1 MSNEMNRYLPLTL
14 LALLSFSAMADD
26 QQALEYYQKGLS
38 QERAGN
44 IEAAV
49 ELYDKAIREKKYD
62 GTVRIAGKIETVWVE
77 TPRGMMRE
85 RVEKGGSNEGYHP
98 NSRRKRLMADLEKR
112 WEEQQNDENRRQKFA
127 NPPRLEIAVQLVDSD
142 QSRTISG
149 GERGKLVVT
158 IKNSG
163 QSAAEGITVRVESNN
178 RSVELD
184 SSVSISRIDA
194 GDSAVKAIAFSA
206 TKGLDAGE
214 IRFTAQATEKDGFN
228 ANEQVVAVQGEPF
241 KAPELQLAS
250 QSIVPGQGNLS
261 YLVYDVVNQGQGTAR
276 DVQLELETG
285 NRVIL
290 QSEGDQVLNVG
301 TLAPGAVHQVRI
313 GFYTSLEKGEQVP
326 FRVRIK
332 EQDPE
337 NHKLQQLATV
347 MPGRSGGSGSGF
359 GVTSI
364 AAAPVAAPVGNVG
377 VGIPAGTLNRP
388 MSVALVIGNK
398 NYEGLDP
405 VRFAHNDAAMVG
417 RYLKQ
422 AMGYSEVQVRQDM
435 KALEFRRT
443 FGTREKGFKDG
454 ELYRHVELSSR
465 REKNPDV
472 FVYYSGHGAPD
483 QNDGGRAYI
492 VPVDTSMRDLG
503 YGGYPLNDF
512 YDAIAALPSD
522 NITVVIDSCFSGS
535 SNDGML
541 QKDIS
546 PAALK
551 VAKSVTPSSGAT
563 PTNAAIFTSTAPEQ
577 VSYWFEDARHS
588 LFTYHF
594 LRGLQGSADQ
604 LSEGGNDDRIVT
616 SGELHDFLSYHVEKY
631 TISRPSLQ
639 TPLLVGKKDRVMAQ
653 YAQ

>member
-14 LALLSFSAMADD
+14 FAFLSFSAMADD
-26 QQALEYYQKGLS
+26 RQALEFYQKGLS

-49 ELYDKAIREKKYD
+49 ELYDKAIREKSSD
-62 GTVRIAGKIETVWVE
+62 GTVRIPGKVETVWVE

-85 RVEKGGSNEGYHP
+85 RVEKGGSNESYHP
-98 NSRRKRLMADLEKR
+98 NSRRKRLMAELEQRWQEQKGDEKR
-112 WEEQQNDENRRQKFA
+112 RMKFA
-127 NPPRLEIAVQLVDSD
+127 NPPRLQLAVQLVDSD

-149 GERGKLVVT
+149 GERGKLVIT
-158 IKNSG
+158 IKNTG
-163 QSAAEGITVRVESNN
+163 QSAAEDITVRVDANN
-178 RSVELD
+178 RELKLD
-184 SSVSISRIDA
+184 SSVNVSRIDA

-206 TKGLDAGE
+206 NKGLGAGE

-228 ANEQVVAVQGEPF
+228 ANEQIVSVQGEPF
-241 KAPELQLAS
+241 KAPELLLAS
-250 QSIVPGQGNLS
+250 QTIMPGQGNLS
-261 YLVYDVVNQGQGTAR
+261 YLVYDVINQGQGTAR

-290 QSEGDQVLNVG
+290 QSEGDQLLNVG

-337 NHKLQQLATV
+337 NHKLEQLATV
-347 MPGRSGGSGSGF
+347 MPGRSGGSGMGS

-364 AAAPVAAPVGNVG
+364 AAAPVTAPITNIG
-377 VGIPAGTLNRP
+377 VDIPNATEKRP
-388 MSVALVIGNK
+388 LSLALVIGNK

-405 VRFAHNDAAMVG
+405 VRFAHNDAAMVS

-422 AMGYSEVQVRQDM
+422 TMGYSEVQVRQDM

-443 FGTREKGFKDG
+443 FGTRDKGFKDG

-465 REKNPDV
+465 RQKNPEV

-512 YDAIAALPSD
+512 YDSIAALPSE
-522 NITVVIDSCFSGS
+522 NITVVIDSCFSGT

-551 VAKSVTPSSGAT
+551 TAKSVTPSAGST

-577 VSYWFEDARHS
+577 VSYWYEDARHS

-594 LRGLQGSADQ
+594 LRGLQGGADKA
-604 LSEGGNDDRIVT
+604 SEGGNEDRVVT
-616 SGELHDFLSYHVEKY
+616 SGELHDFLAYHVEKF
-631 TISRPSLQ
+631 TITRPSRQ
-639 TPLLVGKKDRVMAQ
+639 TPLLVGKKDRIMAQ